1 MFGKKTA
8 NAATPLEKSDIKAFL
23 GPGSQFEGNMAF
35 TEIVRLD
42 GLFRG
47 EIHSQDTLIVGQ
59 SGELQAEIK
68 VGTLILSGKLKG
80 NVTADIR
87 VELRAP
93 AEVEG
98 NIATPV
104 LTVEE
109 GVVFNGS
116 LQMRKAPAETKAK
129 DPGNQ
134 TEKGQK

>member
-1 MFGKKTA
+1 MFGKKPA
-8 NAATPLEKSDIKAFL
+8 KAAIPLEKSDIKAFL
-23 GPGSQFEGNMAF
+23 GPGSQFEGNMTF

-116 LQMRKAPAETKAK
+116 LRMRGAAPEL
-129 DPGNQ
+129 PGKGGADGARKG
-134 TEKGQK
+134 EK